1 MMIDRTCEWWHYLLL
16 AVSIVMIIIP
26 IVTLCSC
33 LGSLFRTEE
42 AQNLLEKE
50 ARVEV
55 MQRMRQKKLYEER
68 LYKDQV
74 MASKYSKNGR
84 GYSLQGIV

>member
-1 MMIDRTCEWWHYLLL
+1 MLL
-16 AVSIVMIIIP
+16 
-26 IVTLCSC
+26 
-33 LGSLFRTEE
+33 
-42 AQNLLEKE
+42 K
-50 ARVEV
+50 
-55 MQRMRQKKLYEER
+55 MRQKKLYEER